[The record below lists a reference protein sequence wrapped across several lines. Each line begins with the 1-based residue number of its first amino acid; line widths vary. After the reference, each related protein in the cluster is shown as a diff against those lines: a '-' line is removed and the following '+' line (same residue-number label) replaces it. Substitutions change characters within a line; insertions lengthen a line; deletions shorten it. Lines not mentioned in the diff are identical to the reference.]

1 MTSSVSAP
9 ERAGAAV
16 LAAREEI
23 DAAAHG
29 LDERDWSWPRRG
41 PLLTRAWR
49 AAADLRLTRYPLAR
63 ERIKSWD
70 VWRAVHHCLVTVP
83 RDGLVFDVGAW
94 QSEILWAL
102 ARNGYAR
109 LAGCDTDPRVTR
121 MPGARRIAYRVADFF
136 DVTLPAGSAAAITC
150 LSVLEH
156 GVDAEAFLRRSAE
169 ALGPGGRLLVTTDY
183 WPDGL
188 DTAGLSAF
196 GRPWTI
202 ASRRVV
208 SSWLERAAALGLEP
222 DGPVSLDAAA
232 APITWNSRSYTFLW
246 LALWKR
252 G

>member
-1 MTSSVSAP
+1 MTSSVPAP

-23 DAAAHG
+23 EAAARG
-29 LDERDWSWPRRG
+29 LDEHGWSWPRRTRV
-41 PLLTRAWR
+41 LTRAWR
-49 AAADLRLTRYPLAR
+49 AAADLRLATYPLTR
-63 ERIKSWD
+63 DRTKSWD
-70 VWRAVHHCLVTVP
+70 VWRAVHHCLATVP

-102 ARNGYAR
+102 GRNGYTR

-121 MPGARRIAYRVADFF
+121 MPGARRIDYRVADFF
-136 DVTLPAGSAAAITC
+136 DAALPAGSAAAITC
-150 LSVLEH
+150 LSVIEH
-156 GVDAEAFLRRSAE
+156 GMDVEAFLLRSAE

-188 DTAGLSAF
+188 ETAGLSAF
-196 GRPWTI
+196 GRPWTV
-202 ASRRVV
+202 ASRATVRT
-208 SSWLERAAALGLEP
+208 WLERAAALGLEP
-222 DGPVSLDAAA
+222 DGPVGLDAAT

-246 LALWKR
+246 MALSKR